1 MLSDVVHVLL
11 HVLKVGEH
19 LHHMPRVGGEGES
32 ALLVTHTLQIP
43 DDSLREREGVREG
56 ERGKRK
62 RCSTDI
68 PNCLFY

>member
-1 MLSDVVHVLL
+1 MLSDVVRVLF

-43 DDSLREREGVREG
+43 NDSLRERGSEGGR
-56 ERGKRK
+56 ERGSEGGRERK
-62 RCSTDI
+62 ERKV
-68 PNCLFY
+68 

>member
-1 MLSDVVHVLL
+1 MLSDVVRVLF

-43 DDSLREREGVREG
+43 NDSLRERGSEGGRERK
-56 ERGKRK
+56 ERKV
-62 RCSTDI
+62 
-68 PNCLFY
+68 